1 MLVIATDQ
9 EIFLLGVNATANDRG
24 VMEVVLYDTKM
35 RVPTKGLDVSVI
47 EGSKTTG
54 RIFFAGKADNDVYEF
69 TYQVGNSLA
78 NLRKLPSLY

>member
-69 TYQVGNSLA
+69 TYQVGNALA